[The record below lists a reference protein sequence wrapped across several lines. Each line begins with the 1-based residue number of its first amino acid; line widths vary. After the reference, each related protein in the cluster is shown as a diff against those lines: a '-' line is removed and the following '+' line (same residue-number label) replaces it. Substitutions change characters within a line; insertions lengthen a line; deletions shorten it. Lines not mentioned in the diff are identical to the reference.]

1 VFQSD
6 PILEQII
13 EAVIALRDQKT
24 VWSIKMNR
32 RQFPASVRCEWIDPL
47 SGVFFYIIIKIR
59 EMDDVA
65 MKDRTHRSSDTARI
79 ESVDVTVD
87 QHDVMEI
94 EADRRTQDRTQFSE
108 IIEAIQKDVGIRFQ
122 I

>member
-1 VFQSD
+1 MIS
-6 PILEQII
+6 
-13 EAVIALRDQKT
+13 
-24 VWSIKMNR
+24 
-32 RQFPASVRCEWIDPL
+32 
-47 SGVFFYIIIKIR
+47 

-87 QHDVMEI
+87 QDDVMEI

-108 IIEAIQKDVGIRFQ
+108 IIEPIQKDVGIRFQ